1 MAYTLDG
8 RTLTLEASA
17 DLSSSQ
23 YLFVA
28 LGSTGIAVVSG
39 SGGKAVG
46 VLQDKPAA
54 LGRAGCVQYDGV
66 TKVKAGAVVAK
77 GADIMSNTS
86 GQAITCTTGLVS
98 QGTALEAAT
107 AAGDLIAVLLKCN
120 GTQA

>member
-8 RTLTLEASA
+8 RTLTLEASG

-23 YLFVA
+23 YLFVD
-28 LGSTGIAVVSG
+28 LGSTGIAVVSV
-39 SGGKAVG
+39 SGAKAVG

-66 TKVKAGAVVAK
+66 TKVKAGAAVSV
-77 GADIMSNTS
+77 GDDIMSDGS
-86 GQAITCTTGLVS
+86 GKAITATTGKVS

-107 AAGDLIAVLLKCN
+107 AANDLIAVLLKSN